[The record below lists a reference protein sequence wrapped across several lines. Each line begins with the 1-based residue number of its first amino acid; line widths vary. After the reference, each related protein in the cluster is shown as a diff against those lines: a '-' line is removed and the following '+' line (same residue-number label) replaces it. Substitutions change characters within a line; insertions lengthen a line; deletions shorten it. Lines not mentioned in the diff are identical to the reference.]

1 VSNADAGVR
10 SGAILGLGLAYA
22 GTQREEVQELLV
34 PVVRVPPAWQHQFC
48 LHDQAP
54 ILFLYLFL
62 VSVPALD
69 QICLRKALMGTS
81 LTAQSA

>member
-34 PVVRVPPAWQHQFC
+34 PVVRVPPAWQDQLC

-54 ILFLYLFL
+54 TLF
-62 VSVPALD
+62 
-69 QICLRKALMGTS
+69 
-81 LTAQSA
+81 